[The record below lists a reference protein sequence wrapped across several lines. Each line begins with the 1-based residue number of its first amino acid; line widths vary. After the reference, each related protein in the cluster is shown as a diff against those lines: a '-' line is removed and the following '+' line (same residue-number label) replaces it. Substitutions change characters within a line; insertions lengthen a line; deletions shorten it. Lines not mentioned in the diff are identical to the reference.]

1 MLFGV
6 TGVIRSGK
14 TTLLDLLAQIVAED
28 KTQEVYCNF
37 RTKNP
42 NIHYLASV
50 DDFLNLEFEQ
60 MNGLAVCQ
68 EMHVW
73 AESRLSAGREMNKF
87 ISKVILQSGK
97 LGFDVLWDAQLASSV
112 EKRIRFMTLN
122 WFVTR
127 RKIPHPLILRYIY
140 VNELNRTFK
149 FKLDNEQMIKKYVF
163 SDFNTRELA
172 DLKRKWEVEA
182 AQHKSDPKDKI
193 PLTPPINADK
203 YDSITPKQP
212 DISINI
218 EDTLKGMQDKGITEL
233 VS

>member
-14 TTLLDLLAQIVAED
+14 TTILDLLSQIVAED

-37 RTKNP
+37 RTKHS
-42 NIHYLASV
+42 NIHYMASV
-50 DDFLNLEFEQ
+50 DDFLNLEFEE

-73 AESRLSAGREMNKF
+73 AEARLSGGREMNRF

-97 LGFDVLWDAQLASSV
+97 LGFDLLWDAQLASSV
-112 EKRIRFMTLN
+112 DKRIRFMTLN

-127 RKIPHPLILRYIY
+127 RKILHPLTLRYIY

-149 FKLDNEQMIKKYVF
+149 FRLENEAVLKKYVF

-172 DLKRKWEVEA
+172 DLKRKWEIES
-182 AQHKSDPKDKI
+182 AQHKSDNKDNI
-193 PLTPPINADK
+193 PLVPPINADK
-203 YDSITPKQP
+203 YDSITPNQP
-212 DISINI
+212 DKVLNI
-218 EDTLKGMQDKGITEL
+218 EEELKGMQAKGITEI